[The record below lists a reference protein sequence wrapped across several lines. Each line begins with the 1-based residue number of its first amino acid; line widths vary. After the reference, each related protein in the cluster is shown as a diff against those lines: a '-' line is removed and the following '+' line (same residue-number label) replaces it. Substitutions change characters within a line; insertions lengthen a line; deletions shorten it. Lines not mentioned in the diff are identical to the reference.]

1 MKRFTRIAIAVALFA
16 LLPAALWAQDEGITL
31 ETLAETVAALT
42 GRVDS
47 IEERVTVLESTPD
60 VGFCSPSVKNYHPM
74 TIAGISEELP
84 DHEPELYPD
93 ISFVRLNTDTGEI
106 IVQWQSCCTEI
117 VTEYYDS
124 QCQWMGFELTSN

>member
-1 MKRFTRIAIAVALFA
+1 MKRVTRIVIAVLLFA
-16 LLPAALWAQDEGITL
+16 LLPAALLAEDELTL
-31 ETLAETVAALT
+31 ESLAETVAALT

-47 IEERVTVLESTPD
+47 LEERVTVLESTYD

-74 TIAGISEELP
+74 TIAGISEKLP

-124 QCQWMGFELTSN
+124 QCQWTGFELTSN